1 MALQD
6 FFRRIERNIIDRAVI
21 PAFTRQMAN
30 IGEEARRNAPR
41 SRIGEA
47 IEILPVEEQDGRVVG
62 TIRVDLNIA
71 PEARAYEFGSGIHST
86 QGDASTYPIPKDPLP
101 YPLVFLWENE
111 PLEVKERFPH
121 DEQGRIIIRKVM
133 HPGVEPRPYL
143 FPAVNRLFPRL
154 LRGVVGATI
163 DVVFIELENTTLE

>member
-6 FFRRIERNIIDRAVI
+6 FFRRIERNIMDRAVI

-86 QGDASTYPIPKDPLP
+86 QGSAEKYPILP
-101 YPLVFLWENE
+101 VNANALVFFWENE
-111 PLEVKERFPH
+111 PAEVQERFPH
-121 DEQGRIIIRKVM
+121 TPEGKVILRRVM